1 MSARKNIDIGDLIL
15 SDGPIIEA
23 FHQARIAAMRQH
35 IQAGLPMISWH
46 DGKVVKIPPEKLTRM
61 LEDDDYSP
69 FDDSSQ

>member
-1 MSARKNIDIGDLIL
+1 MSARKNVDIGDLIL

-23 FHQARIAAMRQH
+23 FRQAGIATMRDH

-46 DGKVVKIPPEKLTRM
+46 DGKIVKIPPEKLAKM

-69 FDDSSQ
+69 FEESSQ